1 MGVERGEIVTAELT
15 WLKDPVAS
23 PDEEAARMAAER
35 QATLIKPPGA
45 LGRLEAVAIRL
56 AGWQGTPKPSADR
69 VRIVVFAGDHGVVE
83 EGVSA
88 FPQSVTAA
96 MVRQFARGGA
106 AVSVLA
112 GTLGADLEVINLGTI
127 EDIGPVSSVQEF
139 RLGPGTANL
148 AREPAMTERQL
159 AEALRAGRE
168 AAERAGS
175 AGVQIFIGGEM
186 GIGNTTAAAAL
197 ASALLGEMPESLAGP
212 GAGLGTEGVRH
223 KAEVIRRALA
233 LHGPYL
239 GDPLEALR
247 RLGGF
252 EITALAGAFIGCA
265 QRGLPV
271 LVDGFICTAAALTA
285 ERLCPGAAGWFLY
298 AHASAEPGHA
308 RILAALDGK
317 PLLDLGMRLGEGSGA
332 AVAVPLLRL
341 ACALH
346 AGMAT
351 FEEAGIA
358 GKSS

>member
-1 MGVERGEIVTAELT
+1 MGVEGGKTVTGDIA
-15 WLKDPVAS
+15 WLKGPVAQ

-35 QATLIKPPGA
+35 QSMLIKPPGA
-45 LGRLEAVAIRL
+45 LGRLEALAIRL
-56 AGWQGTPKPSADR
+56 AAWQRTSKPSADR
-69 VRIVVFAGDHGVVE
+69 VRIVLFAGDHGVAE
-83 EGVSA
+83 EGISA

-96 MVRQFARGGA
+96 MVRQFAQGGA

-112 GTLGADLEVINLGTI
+112 RTLGADLELIDMGTV
-127 EDIGPVSSVQEF
+127 ENAGPVTGVLDL
-139 RLGPGTANL
+139 RLGPGTANFV
-148 AREPAMTERQL
+148 RGPAMTERQL
-159 AEALRAGRE
+159 AQALRTGRD
-168 AAERAGS
+168 AAERARS

-197 ASALLGEMPESLAGP
+197 ASALLGETAESLAGP

-239 GDPLEALR
+239 GNPLEALR

-252 EITALAGAFIGCA
+252 EIAALAGAFVACA
-265 QRGLPV
+265 QQGLPV
-271 LVDGFICTAAALTA
+271 LVDGFICTAAALAA

-298 AHASAEPGHA
+298 AHASAEPGHK
-308 RILAALDGK
+308 RILTALDGK

-332 AVAVPLLRL
+332 AAALPLLRL

-346 AGMAT
+346 SGMVT

-358 GKSS
+358 GKV

>member
-1 MGVERGEIVTAELT
+1 VIAELT

-23 PDEEAARMAAER
+23 PDEETARMAAER
-35 QATLIKPPGA
+35 QVTLIKPPGA

-56 AGWQGTPKPSADR
+56 AGWQGTSTPSAER
-69 VRIVVFAGDHGVVE
+69 VRIVLFAGDHGVVE

-96 MVRQFARGGA
+96 MVRQFAQGGA

-127 EDIGPVSSVQEF
+127 EGNGPVSGVQEL
-139 RLGPGTANL
+139 RLGPGTANF

-168 AAERAGS
+168 AAERAH
-175 AGVQIFIGGEM
+175 ADGVQIFIGGEM
-186 GIGNTTAAAAL
+186 GIGNTTAATAL
-197 ASALLGEMPESLAGP
+197 ASALLGETPEALAGP
-212 GAGLGTEGVRH
+212 GAGLDAAGVSR
-223 KAEVIRRALA
+223 KAEVIRLA
-233 LHGPYL
+233 LERHGPDL
-239 GDPLEALR
+239 ADPLETVR

-252 EITALAGAFIGCA
+252 EIAALAGAYVACA
-265 QRGLPV
+265 QQGLPV
-271 LVDGFICTAAALTA
+271 LVDGFICTAAALAA

-358 GKSS
+358 SKPS